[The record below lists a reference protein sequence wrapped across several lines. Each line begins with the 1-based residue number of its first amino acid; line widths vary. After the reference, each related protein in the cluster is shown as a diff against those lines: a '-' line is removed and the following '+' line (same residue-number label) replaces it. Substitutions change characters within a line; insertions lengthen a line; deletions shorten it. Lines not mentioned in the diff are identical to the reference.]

1 MSVGVGPRARLPDY
15 VIVLPLLLALSAVAW
30 LAIHR
35 LGDDGMRLGVLTGSI
50 DEHAMGE
57 HAMDQDQPAMG
68 HMSMAFGLFMGTWV
82 VMMVAMMFPAVAP
95 VVLTFRR
102 WARARERPISTTA
115 AFVLGYL
122 AVWSAIGLAAYGVL
136 QLLQAWVSVGSST
149 AVRVGAALLAV
160 AGAYQLT
167 PLKDVCLRHCRSPL
181 AVVMQYG
188 TLLGKGHLGPFRVG
202 LVHGAYCLGC
212 CWSLF
217 LVLIL
222 LGMMSLVWMGVVT
235 AIVLAEKVLPQGERL
250 SRLVGVLLI
259 SLGVLLFVRPESLP
273 AFI

>member
-1 MSVGVGPRARLPDY
+1 MTVGVTARARLPDHA
-15 VIVLPLLLALSAVAW
+15 VVLPLLLALSAVAW
-30 LAIHR
+30 LAVHR
-35 LGDDGMRLGVLTGSI
+35 LGDEGMRLGVLTGST
-50 DEHAMGE
+50 DEHAMDE
-57 HAMDQDQPAMG
+57 HSMA

-102 WARARERPISTTA
+102 WARSRERPISTTG
-115 AFVLGYL
+115 AFVVGYL
-122 AVWSAIGLAAYGVL
+122 AVWSAIGIAAYGVL

-149 AVRVGAALLAV
+149 AVRVGAALLVV

-167 PLKDVCLRHCRSPL
+167 PLKDVCLKHCRSPL

-188 TLLGKGHLGPFRVG
+188 SLLGRGHLGPFRVG
-202 LVHGAYCLGC
+202 IVHGAYCLGC

-222 LGMMSLVWMGVVT
+222 LGMMNLVWMGVVT
-235 AIVLAEKVLPQGERL
+235 AIVFAEKVLPQGERL
-250 SRLVGVLLI
+250 SRLVGFTMITV
-259 SLGVLLFVRPESLP
+259 GVLLLVRPDSLP
-273 AFI
+273 ALI